1 MLLSSAAGDSPE
13 ASLYGWLTR
22 ANAGM
27 NDYYWFSENR
37 EHWISG
43 TLGTHTVS
51 PRPNAG
57 SVPYRIAECM
67 YVLTNSTIT
76 DCLQGTRSD
85 AERYKDTDDT
95 ILSSINLQ

>member
-43 TLGTHTVS
+43 TLGTH
-51 PRPNAG
+51 
-57 SVPYRIAECM
+57 SVPTTQCWISS
-67 YVLTNSTIT
+67 LQ
-76 DCLQGTRSD
+76 DCRVHVR
-85 AERYKDTDDT
+85 AH
-95 ILSSINLQ
+95 